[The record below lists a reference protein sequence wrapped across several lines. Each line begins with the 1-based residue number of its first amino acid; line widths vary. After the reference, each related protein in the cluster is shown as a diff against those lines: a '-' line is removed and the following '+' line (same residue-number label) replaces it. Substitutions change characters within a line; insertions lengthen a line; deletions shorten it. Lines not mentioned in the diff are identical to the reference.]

1 MTEDKELKNE
11 LKKSY
16 KKSIGIIVAI
26 LLVTATVIAIIDAMQ
41 YQSTEDAYIENHTVQ
56 VAPKVAGQIVA
67 VYIKDN
73 QTVKEGDLV
82 AEIDNADYKVK
93 LEQAEANYQSALK
106 SQNIAKANLSAVDA
120 EIALA
125 KKDVD
130 RYTKLYETGSVS
142 KQTLDNAITKY
153 EAVKARQE
161 NAEQA
166 ILTKSQTN
174 VADADIKVLKAK
186 RDQAQL
192 DLSYTKIYAPQDGT
206 VSSKRVEKGAYV
218 QVGSPLFVIVPNE
231 VWVVANFKENQL
243 EKMRVGQSVEIKVDT
258 YPKHKFKGKV
268 DSIQRASGAKASL
281 FPPENAVGSFVKIV
295 QRIPVKII
303 FTEEINPEQYLLV
316 PGMSVIPKVRVA
328 DNVKENKGCKI
339 KQVEKCQK

>member
-1 MTEDKELKNE
+1 MSKDKELNKE
-11 LKKSY
+11 LNKSY
-16 KKSIGIIVAI
+16 KKSIGIVVAI
-26 LLVTATVIAIIDAMQ
+26 LLITATIIAIIDAMH

-56 VAPKVAGQIVA
+56 VAPKVSGQIVN
-67 VYIKDN
+67 VYINDN
-73 QTVKEGDLV
+73 QAVKAGDLV
-82 AEIDNADYKVK
+82 AQIDDADYKVR

-106 SQNIAKANLSAVDA
+106 SQNIAKANLSAVES

-153 EAVKARQE
+153 EGIKARQE

-166 ILTKSQTN
+166 ILTKEQSN
-174 VADADIKVLKAK
+174 VADADIKALKAI

-192 DLSYTKIYAPQDGT
+192 NLSYTKIYAPQDGT
-206 VSSKRVEKGAYV
+206 VSNKRVEKGAYV

-243 EKMRVGQSVEIKVDT
+243 EKMKIGQSVEIKVDT
-258 YPKHKFKGKV
+258 YPKHKFKGKI

-295 QRIPVKII
+295 QRIPVKIV
-303 FTEEINPEQYLLV
+303 FTEEIDKNQYLLV
-316 PGMSVIPKVRVA
+316 PGMSVIPKVRVI
-328 DNVKENKGCKI
+328 E
-339 KQVEKCQK
+339 